1 MGLLSFSDSSR
12 PIGRYAG
19 AAALVLASVGALS
32 GCYVA
37 PIQPAPVVVHAPA
50 TPAPPV
56 PVTLSVRLYP
66 ANEHASA
73 LGVVHAV
80 VTNDLHGRGT
90 FRANIQGE
98 NFVGEATRKAG
109 SAREGLASGAGTRGG
124 YLSCQYSMNSPSL
137 GTGSCRLS
145 SGALFTMHIGG

>member
-1 MGLLSFSDSSR
+1 MF
-12 PIGRYAG
+12 
-19 AAALVLASVGALS
+19 AAVAALS

-50 TPAPPV
+50 AVPPAAPA

-66 ANEHASA
+66 ANDQASA
-73 LGVVHAV
+73 LGVVYAV

-90 FRANIQGE
+90 FQANIQGE

-109 SAREGLASGAGTRGG
+109 SSREGLANGAGTRGG
-124 YLSCQYSMNSPSL
+124 YLSCQYAMNSPSL

-145 SGALFTMHIGG
+145 SGALFTMHVGG

>member
-1 MGLLSFSDSSR
+1 MF
-12 PIGRYAG
+12 
-19 AAALVLASVGALS
+19 AAVAALS

-50 TPAPPV
+50 AMPPAAPA

-66 ANEHASA
+66 ANDQASA
-73 LGVVHAV
+73 LGVVYAV

-90 FRANIQGE
+90 FQANIQGE

-109 SAREGLASGAGTRGG
+109 SSREGLANGAGTRGG

-145 SGALFTMHIGG
+145 SGALFTMHVGG